1 MQGDVFYFYTCC
13 LRVYCVVEAL
23 MTILNEISMRE
34 YLWKENVSEYKI
46 NKLRDFEMEN
56 KIMQLANI
64 IFKN

>member
-1 MQGDVFYFYTCC
+1 
-13 LRVYCVVEAL
+13 
-23 MTILNEISMRE
+23 MRE